1 MVCKQMVT
9 IVSGVGR
16 QEEKTTTNMRGR
28 KEAYTVTLASKQT
41 HRHSTQ
47 LQMWEI
53 QMHGI

>member
-9 IVSGVGR
+9 IVSGVGK